1 MGSILCV
8 YTRSNPMRTLD
19 AIRAQLQAEVPTLRE
34 RYNVERLSICGS
46 YGRGEQTKDSDLD
59 LLVTFTETP
68 GLIAFVGLEH
78 YLEGALG
85 LSVDLGTLEGLR
97 EGPRI
102 SGPRCVTIAPPPPSS
117 ARRRPERSLHL
128 SLAPCVRPPGRS
140 PFPCLLQ
147 HHATDRRG
155 KSCSTRN

>member
-1 MGSILCV
+1 
-8 YTRSNPMRTLD
+8 MRTLD
-19 AIRAQLQAEVPTLRE
+19 AIRAQLQAEAPTLRE

-46 YGRGEQTKDSDLD
+46 YGRGERMEDSDLD

-97 EGPRI
+97 KDH
-102 SGPRCVTIAPPPPSS
+102 AF
-117 ARRRPERSLHL
+117 
-128 SLAPCVRPPGRS
+128 LAPD
-140 PFPCLLQ
+140 
-147 HHATDRRG
+147 A
-155 KSCSTRN
+155 